1 MKKQGPLPKVA
12 IMSGNVVQVR
22 VRLEPDIRQV
32 LLMKLPQLRIV
43 ESIPFRAAALV
54 VEEDAPAAREQ
65 RAKRHLSGD
74 EHLKL
79 NGRDLVAICDHE
91 VDARPVC
98 RRTRSSAHG
107 GWQRLELSCER
118 RT

>member
-1 MKKQGPLPKVA
+1 MDEVATLEEESPLRQVA
-12 IMSGNVVQVR
+12 ILSGNVVQVR

-32 LLMKLPQLRIV
+32 LLMKLPQLRTV

-54 VEEDAPAAREQ
+54 VEEDSPAAREQ

-79 NGRDLVAICDHE
+79 NGREFVAIGDHE

-98 RRTRSSAHG
+98 
-107 GWQRLELSCER
+107 
-118 RT
+118 